1 MAIKN
6 ARLINLL
13 NRQFNREIGAL
24 LRYLIEAAALS
35 GERQATARTLYSNE
49 VSEKVERAQYL
60 ADQIVAL
67 GGNPTLSPTIVRP
80 QVTPREMLRHDA
92 AEEHTDEQNYLE
104 LATEA
109 ERAQL
114 SALKLKM
121 KEQAVIEHK
130 HAGEMESLL
139 W

>member
-1 MAIKN
+1 MKN
-6 ARLINLL
+6 ARLVNLL
-13 NRQFNREIGAL
+13 NRQFHREVGAL
-24 LRYLIEAAALS
+24 LRYLIEAASLN
-35 GERQATARTLYSNE
+35 GESHATARTLYLNE

-67 GGNPTLSPTIVRP
+67 GGDPTLSPDIFHP
-80 QVTPREMLRHDA
+80 QTDLRQMLRRDA
-92 AEEHTDEQNYLE
+92 SEEQTDEQNYLE

-114 SALKLKM
+114 STLKQKM
-121 KEQAVIEHK
+121 QDHAAIEHK
-130 HAGEMESLL
+130 HVREMEGLL

>member
-1 MAIKN
+1 MKN

-13 NRQFNREIGAL
+13 NRQFNREVSAF
-24 LRYLIEAAALS
+24 LRYLIEAASLN
-35 GERQATARTLYSNE
+35 GESHATARTLYLYE

-67 GGNPTLSPTIVRP
+67 GGDPTLSPDIVRP
-80 QVTPREMLRHDA
+80 QATLRQMLRRDA
-92 AEEHTDEQNYLE
+92 TEEQTDAQNYLE

-109 ERAQL
+109 EMAGL
-114 SALKLKM
+114 SPLKQKM
-121 KEQAVIEHK
+121 QEQAAVEHK
-130 HAGEMESLL
+130 HVCEMEVLL